1 MLTDGRVSGIEKA
14 HYLALLDGDGTLP
27 PEYKAAVRRVVEQ
40 WSAHDAGAR
49 P

>member
-14 HYLALLDGDGTLP
+14 HYLGLLDADATLT

-40 WSAHDAGAR
+40 WSQHDSAAR
-49 P
+49 T